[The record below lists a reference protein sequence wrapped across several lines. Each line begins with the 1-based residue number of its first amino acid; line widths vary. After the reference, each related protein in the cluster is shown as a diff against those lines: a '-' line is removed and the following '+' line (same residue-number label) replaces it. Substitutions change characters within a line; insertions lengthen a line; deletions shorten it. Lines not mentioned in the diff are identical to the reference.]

1 MTSNASSRGACD
13 VAIQYVG
20 ASAHTVQTRRQK
32 TSTKAVLDEPGKT
45 LTRVMNMDRL
55 TRRKS
60 PL

>member
-1 MTSNASSRGACD
+1 
-13 VAIQYVG
+13 
-20 ASAHTVQTRRQK
+20 VQTRRQK

>member
-1 MTSNASSRGACD
+1 M
-13 VAIQYVG
+13 AIQYVG